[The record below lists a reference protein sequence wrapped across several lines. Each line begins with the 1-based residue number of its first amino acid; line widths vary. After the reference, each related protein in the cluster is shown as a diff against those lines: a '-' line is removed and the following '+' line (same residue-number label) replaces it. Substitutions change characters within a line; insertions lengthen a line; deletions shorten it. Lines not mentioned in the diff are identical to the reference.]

1 MAIVSSVSET
11 RWDLYGE
18 VVRNFTIITSFVLR
32 SENISSLKILRSKTK
47 RKRDIE
53 FIIELPGFI
62 CTRKSSY
69 MVIRWRNREIYIYA
83 CEDARK
89 KPEKHNEREENKRF
103 FDTGSITI
111 FITMIDIVVLVTI
124 AHNLVSR
131 LDNIPEFVTFFVH
144 ERSFC
149 SFFFSFL
156 SCFYSRKVS
165 FFLYLFTSLF
175 YHFWIVTIVAT
186 SQKR

>member
-1 MAIVSSVSET
+1 MV
-11 RWDLYGE
+11 
-18 VVRNFTIITSFVLR
+18 R
-32 SENISSLKILRSKTK
+32 SENISSLKILRSKAK

-53 FIIELPGFI
+53 FIIELPAFI

-83 CEDARK
+83 CEDAWK
-89 KPEKHNEREENKRF
+89 KTEKHNEREENKRF

-111 FITMIDIVVLVTI
+111 FITIIDIVVLVTI

-144 ERSFC
+144 KRFFC
-149 SFFFSFL
+149 FFFFL
-156 SCFYSRKVS
+156 FLVFLFSKRYVS
-165 FFLYLFTSLF
+165 FFLSLF
-175 YHFWIVTIVAT
+175 IYLHHYSTI
-186 SQKR
+186 SG

>member
-1 MAIVSSVSET
+1 M
-11 RWDLYGE
+11 
-18 VVRNFTIITSFVLR
+18 LR
-32 SENISSLKILRSKTK
+32 SENISSLKILRSKAK
-47 RKRDIE
+47 RKRNIE
-53 FIIELPGFI
+53 FIIELPAFI

-83 CEDARK
+83 CEDAWK
-89 KPEKHNEREENKRF
+89 KTEKHNKREENKRF

-111 FITMIDIVVLVTI
+111 FITIIDIVVLVTI

-144 ERSFC
+144 KRFFC
-149 SFFFSFL
+149 FFFFSF
-156 SCFYSRKVS
+156 SCVFVLETLCFFLS
-165 FFLYLFTSLF
+165 FFIYLFTPLF
-175 YHFWIVTIVAT
+175 YHFWIITIVAT

>member
-1 MAIVSSVSET
+1 MV
-11 RWDLYGE
+11 
-18 VVRNFTIITSFVLR
+18 R
-32 SENISSLKILRSKTK
+32 SENISSLKILRSKAK

-53 FIIELPGFI
+53 FIIELPAFI

-83 CEDARK
+83 CEDAWK
-89 KPEKHNEREENKRF
+89 KTEKHNEREENKRF

-111 FITMIDIVVLVTI
+111 FITIIDIVVLVTI

-144 ERSFC
+144 KRFFCFFFFFFFLCFC
-149 SFFFSFL
+149 SRNAMFL
-156 SCFYSRKVS
+156 S
-165 FFLYLFTSLF
+165 FFLYLFI
-175 YHFWIVTIVAT
+175 YTIILPFLDNHDSCNVA
-186 SQKR
+186 KAFINA